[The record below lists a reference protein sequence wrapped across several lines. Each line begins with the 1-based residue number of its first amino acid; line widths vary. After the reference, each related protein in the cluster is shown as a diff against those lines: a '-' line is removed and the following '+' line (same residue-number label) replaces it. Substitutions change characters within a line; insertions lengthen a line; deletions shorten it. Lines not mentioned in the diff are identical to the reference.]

1 MFTGIIEKMGKVVEK
16 NPNRITV
23 ETEWKDLKVGES
35 ISVSGVCLTV
45 AQSENFRPSGIFT
58 ADLSRETLESTT
70 LGSLRVGS
78 RVNLERALKLGER
91 LGGHFLSGH
100 VDGLGRVKAIAREK
114 EGKLFQITTS
124 LEILKYIVPKG
135 SIGVDG
141 ISLTVVQVING
152 IGFSVSIIPHT
163 EKVTSFG
170 LLKVNDSVNIEVDM
184 LARYVENLINK
195 KKEKS
200 GITREF
206 LLEKGFLSTTPPNG
220 RGPDIHRRS
229 S

>member
-1 MFTGIIEKMGKVVEK
+1 MFTGIIEKMGTVVEK
-16 NPNRITV
+16 NPNRITI

-35 ISVSGVCLTV
+35 ISVNGVCLTV
-45 AQSENFRPSGIFT
+45 AQSENFRPLGRFT
-58 ADLSRETLESTT
+58 TDLSPETISSTT
-70 LGSLRVGS
+70 LGSLKTGNRL
-78 RVNLERALKLGER
+78 NLERALKLGER

-100 VDGLGRVKAIAREK
+100 VDGLGKVRAIVRE
-114 EGKLFQITTS
+114 EAGNLFEVTTS
-124 LEILKYIVPKG
+124 PEILKYIVPKG

-163 EKVTSFG
+163 KKVTTFG

-184 LARYVENLINK
+184 LAKYVENLINK

-206 LLEKGFLSTTPPNG
+206 LLEKGFL
-220 RGPDIHRRS
+220 
-229 S
+229 

>member
-16 NPNRITV
+16 NPNRINV

-170 LLKVNDSVNIEVDM
+170 LLKVNDSVNIEADM

-195 KKEKS
+195 RKEKS

-206 LLEKGFLSTTPPNG
+206 LLEKGFL
-220 RGPDIHRRS
+220 
-229 S
+229 

>member
-1 MFTGIIEKMGKVVEK
+1 MFTGIIEKIGTVVEK
-16 NPNRITV
+16 SHSRITI

-35 ISVSGVCLTV
+35 ISASGVCLTV
-45 AQSENFRPSGIFT
+45 AGSENFGPLGRFT

-70 LGSLRVGS
+70 LGSVNIGS

-100 VDGLGRVKAIAREK
+100 VDGRGKVKAIAREK

-124 LEILKYIVPKG
+124 PEILKYIVSKG

-141 ISLTVVQVING
+141 ISLTVVKVING
-152 IGFSVSIIPHT
+152 TSFSVSIIPHT
-163 EKVTSFG
+163 EKVTTFG

-200 GITREF
+200 GITKEF
-206 LLEKGFLSTTPPNG
+206 LLEKGFL
-220 RGPDIHRRS
+220 
-229 S
+229 

>member
-1 MFTGIIEKMGKVVEK
+1 MFTGIIEKMGRVVEK
-16 NPNRITV
+16 SPNRITI

-45 AQSENFRPSGIFT
+45 AGGENFGPSARFT

-70 LGSLRVGS
+70 LGSVNVGS

-100 VDGLGRVKAIAREK
+100 VDGLGKVKAIAREK

-124 LEILKYIVPKG
+124 PEILKYIVPKG

-141 ISLTVVQVING
+141 ISLTVVKVING
-152 IGFSVSIIPHT
+152 TSFSVSIIPHT
-163 EKVTSFG
+163 EKVTTFG

-200 GITREF
+200 RITREF
-206 LLEKGFLSTTPPNG
+206 LLEKGFL
-220 RGPDIHRRS
+220 
-229 S
+229 